1 MKKLACLATLSLAP
15 FLFAQIPKLRPA
27 EQAITDQKGVPIG
40 IAVRV
45 GEGNMTFTVPRLG
58 PISAPGLPAIMPV
71 HDDRE
76 RDQLIRTTAG
86 AALAHLRYSKADYLE
101 SVSIGDGYQ
110 LEFTDPENGQVQE
123 TLRDANGRVL
133 HAGAA
138 RAMVDRSSRVMGL
151 CLDMVAA
158 DLGLASDWPK
168 TPPCAIDR
176 LNAGRRHR
184 WHTGLAYR
192 VDLAVAVFG
201 MAARVPVDPKA
212 HDGAL
217 CRLHG
222 VGAHASVCREL
233 EAAHGHAVHESHRA
247 VAEIA
252 AGSYVTGSGGLQRDV
267 RNSRSDGGE

>member
-1 MKKLACLATLSLAP
+1 MFLEKCVKKLACLATLSLAP

-45 GEGNMTFTVPRLG
+45 GEVNMTFTVPRLG

-168 TPPCAIDR
+168 HVRFSATDS
-176 LNAGRRHR
+176 GRMTTVSDDSGKPLLYVLVHR
-184 WHTGLAYR
+184 EYR
-192 VDLAVAVFG
+192 VAYLPNG
-201 MAARVPVDPKA
+201 Q
-212 HDGAL
+212 AL
-217 CRLHG
+217 FYDIP
-222 VGAHASVCREL
+222 L
-233 EAAHGHAVHESHRA
+233 E
-247 VAEIA
+247 
-252 AGSYVTGSGGLQRDV
+252 
-267 RNSRSDGGE
+267 